1 MAVFNWKTGTERY
14 ERIRRFVD
22 AFFGSFDGFSQPPRQ
37 AKWQEV
43 NLAAELPGWN
53 RYPPAQEWLERNPQ
67 GAAQSPQDSEKLL
80 SAFKAFL
87 AASGGDAQT
96 LSAADQEE
104 LFKRFLEWR
113 AAGAQ

>member
-1 MAVFNWKTGTERY
+1 MSGSAASSTPFSALSTGSASRRAGQMARGQSGGR
-14 ERIRRFVD
+14 
-22 AFFGSFDGFSQPPRQ
+22 
-37 AKWQEV
+37 
-43 NLAAELPGWN
+43 AARVEPLPAG
-53 RYPPAQEWLERNPQ
+53 PEWLERNPQ

-87 AASGGDAQT
+87 AASRDAQT
-96 LSAADQEE
+96 LSAADQE